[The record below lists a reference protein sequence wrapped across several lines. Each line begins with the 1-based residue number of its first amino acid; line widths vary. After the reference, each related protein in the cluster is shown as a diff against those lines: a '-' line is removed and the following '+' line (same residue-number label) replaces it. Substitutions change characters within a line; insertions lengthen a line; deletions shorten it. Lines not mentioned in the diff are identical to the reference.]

1 MPHLRWI
8 IRSEISYAVM
18 ASVLVAMFAILFW
31 LVGG

>member
-1 MPHLRWI
+1 MRHPRWV

-18 ASVLVAMFAILFW
+18 ASVLVAVFVIALW